1 MPDRLAPSRREP
13 LGAPIVIPRA
23 PTFQKCAHR
32 AIDCRQIGALPDE
45 FWDTLDGALHSVLV
59 ERLIGRAAIE
69 IHQLCEELVK
79 YEIDQFKYEL
89 YTEMRAL
96 G

>member
-1 MPDRLAPSRREP
+1 M
-13 LGAPIVIPRA
+13 
-23 PTFQKCAHR
+23 
-32 AIDCRQIGALPDE
+32 
-45 FWDTLDGALHSVLV
+45 LV

-69 IHQLCEELVK
+69 FHQLCEELVK

>member
-1 MPDRLAPSRREP
+1 MSPDR
-13 LGAPIVIPRA
+13 RA
-23 PTFQKCAHR
+23 
-32 AIDCRQIGALPDE
+32 LLDE

-69 IHQLCEELVK
+69 IHQVCEELIK
-79 YEIDQFKYEL
+79 YEIDPSKYEI